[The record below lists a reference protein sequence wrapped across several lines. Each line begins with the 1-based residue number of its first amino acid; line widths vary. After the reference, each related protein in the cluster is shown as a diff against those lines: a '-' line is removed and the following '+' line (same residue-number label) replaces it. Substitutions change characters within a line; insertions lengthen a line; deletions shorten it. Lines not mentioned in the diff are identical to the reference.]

1 MHQSKDSNLE
11 MLKGSLIASF
21 LVGVISLVASSLIV
35 GKTGLLGALLAHF
48 VVLVFF
54 LVSVGIAIFTKDAS
68 PVFVL
73 ALVLFSYFAKLLI
86 LGTLMFLISKYVSEE
101 NLNRTCFGV
110 TAIALTFAWLTGEV
124 RTFLRLKLHL
134 PLPEK

>member
-1 MHQSKDSNLE
+1 MQQNKDSNLE

-21 LVGVISLVASSLIV
+21 TVGVISLVASTLIV

-54 LVSVGIAIFTKDAS
+54 LVSVGIAILTKDAS
-68 PVFVL
+68 PVFVM

-86 LGTLMFLISKYVSEE
+86 LGAIMFLISKYVSEE
-101 NLNRTCFGV
+101 NLNRSSFGV
-110 TAIALTFAWLTGEV
+110 TAIVLTFAWLTGEV
-124 RTFLRLKLHL
+124 RAFLRLKLHL
-134 PLPEK
+134 PLPE